1 MVLKNLIIP
10 FTLINKRKH
19 NSLKISDYPVF
30 YYKNKNARQENIQ
43 FGVRILFWAGMVG
56 YGKNFKEAFGKLC
69 ENFDLYKKN
78 NEYLPKPWERK
89 RLEFASDE
97 KILKNESFAVEF
109 FDKILGMDFYKGFF
123 SDETYLEHFYCD
135 DDKEGITKKGI
146 IEKVKSYYGVDIGD
160 VYDSSLP
167 DIFQFII
174 DKKTNT
180 VSKVICS
187 KSVCGLER
195 S

>member
-1 MVLKNLIIP
+1 MVLCSNPTIP
-10 FTLINKRKH
+10 
-19 NSLKISDYPVF
+19 
-30 YYKNKNARQENIQ
+30 
-43 FGVRILFWAGMVG
+43 RITD
-56 YGKNFKEAFGKLC
+56 FKKYLVYLGQIC
-69 ENFDLYKKN
+69 
-78 NEYLPKPWERK
+78 EYLPKPWERK
-89 RLEFASDE
+89 ELEFASDE

-167 DIFQFII
+167 DIFQFI
-174 DKKTNT
+174 N
-180 VSKVICS
+180 
-187 KSVCGLER
+187 L
-195 S
+195 